1 MVLSGQAKMVGFRSG
16 NKDGKVWC
24 SATFDA
30 LDDALERVDY
40 FVPEE
45 LVSRVT
51 EIKSGIVQVTV
62 RIYPISGQRSF
73 GSRLLDI
80 SLVKEGGK

>member
-1 MVLSGQAKMVGFRSG
+1 MVLSGQAKMVGFRLG
-16 NKDGKVWC
+16 NKNGKVWC
-24 SATFDA
+24 SASFDA

-45 LVSRVT
+45 LVSRVK